1 MGLSLGMGTLIGG
14 TIGAVGSLIGQ
25 KSANQQAAANVDKQI
40 QFQEEMSNTAYQ
52 RAMKDMKKA
61 GLNPLLAYT
70 QGGAST
76 PSGAAAPVQSETAG
90 MAQIVS
96 QLPQS
101 LAQVEKTEAEEL
113 QIKQN
118 TKAIA
123 QNIKNMKATQ
133 SLTEGQTEKLASEIA
148 QIQST
153 IDLQSTQMDL
163 ASQTAG
169 KVDQETKRLAYEN
182 VRSEILADFFA
193 SNHFAVM
200 AKEFNLDARVL
211 KDVITSVLPT
221 KAISNLVSKF
231 GGKK

>member
-14 TIGAVGSLIGQ
+14 GIGAIGSLMGQ
-25 KSANQQAAANVDKQI
+25 KSANDQAAANVDKQI
-40 QFQEEMSNTAYQ
+40 QFQREMSNTAYQ
-52 RAMKDMKKA
+52 RATKDMRKA

-101 LAQVEKTEAEEL
+101 LAQVEKTEAEQD

-133 SLTEGQTEKLASEIA
+133 SLTEGQTDKLASEIA
-148 QIQST
+148 QIQSQ
-153 IDLQSTQMDL
+153 IRLQQQQTRLTS
-163 ASQTAG
+163 SQTG
-169 KVDQETKRLAYEN
+169 KTDKESLRLSQQLVKE
-182 VRSEILADFFA
+182 EILADFYS
-193 SNHFAVM
+193 SNHFAAL

-211 KDVITSVLPT
+211 KDVITSVIPT
-221 KAISNLVSKF
+221 KAIANMFKGVK
-231 GGKK
+231 